1 MATHSF
7 AEIDIPEAAK
17 LESLMGMSYDLQQ
30 AKAFALRL
38 KSILA
43 DGRLDRDLI
52 EPLWIAAVVQ
62 YFRTF
67 GGGVRQNLNEILLDS
82 LTREQRQG
90 HDWLYELRGRHV
102 VHSVNTF
109 EHSQTIARYVVE
121 DVKDK
126 GITAIECNHYRV
138 IGPSLLDVDGLIAL
152 ADTLL
157 KGVDSLAR
165 EEKAR
170 LLTVVRRM
178 PLDTVLA
185 GRTKDAYQPDMDRP
199 ERRRNS

>member
-7 AEIDIPEAAK
+7 VEIDLPEAAR
-17 LESLMGMSYDLQQ
+17 LESLIGMSYDLQQ
-30 AKAFALRL
+30 AKTFALRL
-38 KSILA
+38 KGILT
-43 DGRLDRDLI
+43 DGRVDHDLI
-52 EPLWIAAVVQ
+52 EPLWIATIVQ

-67 GGGVRQNLNEILLDS
+67 GGGARQNLNDTLLDS
-82 LTREQRQG
+82 LSGEQRRE
-90 HDWLYELRGRHV
+90 HDWFYELRGRHV

-126 GITAIECNHYRV
+126 GITAVECNHHRV
-138 IGPSLLDVDGLIAL
+138 IGPSLLDVNGLMAL

-157 KGVDSLAR
+157 MRVDSLAR

-170 LLTVVRRM
+170 LLTVVRKM
-178 PLDTVLA
+178 PLDVVLA
-185 GRTKDAYQPDMDRP
+185 GGTKGAYRPDVDRP
-199 ERRRNS
+199 ERRRN